1 MFALN
6 KHIFAAMNRTLQ
18 NSAKLI
24 LRHFFTFVAITVVL
38 FSSCFIKNE
47 IKEII
52 GIPIALEQM
61 GNQRTTLFSS
71 TVTNFCSQT
80 FASDLL
86 QSVKTTSITANLV
99 AIATLSAIVFL
110 LFSVSEKEKRKH
122 PFYNSLK
129 ISDSFPIFLLYRKLI
144 I

>member
-1 MFALN
+1 
-6 KHIFAAMNRTLQ
+6 MNRTLQ
-18 NSAKLI
+18 NSANLI
-24 LRHFFTFVAITVVL
+24 LRHLFTIVAILVVL
-38 FSSCFIKNE
+38 FSSCSIKNE

-52 GIPIALEQM
+52 GIPIAMEK
-61 GNQRTTLFSS
+61 GTNQRANLFSS
-71 TVTNFCSQT
+71 TISNLCDHSLAT
-80 FASDLL
+80 DLL
-86 QSVKTTSITANLV
+86 QSAKITLLTVNLA
-99 AIATLSAIVFL
+99 AIATLSSIVLL